1 MLYLLKNRSIQIIL
15 ILLSYV
21 ILAEFLPMQLQQLFY
36 TISLLIKDLL
46 IWLMPLTICAFIA
59 NTVRTFKRQAL
70 TFIISLVIF
79 EAISNFSS
87 VWYAYFT
94 ANLVSDT
101 VQSFGTEIFTAQFSA
116 LWQLP
121 LVKPTWWS
129 SDKGALCG
137 MIFGCISA
145 FNSNKLLEQSISHSY
160 KLMEWI
166 LVNVFARLIPLFILG
181 FAVQMYQMNLLNH
194 ILTHYA
200 NLIFWLILFLLSYI
214 LFLFALGSS
223 WSLINM
229 IRHIKN
235 LLPAGSVALTS
246 GCSLS
251 TMPWT
256 IEGTAKNL
264 QNKNLAKVIIPAT
277 TNIQQV
283 GDCVVNAFLCFLI
296 YQNFFGHNPDLLTWI
311 KFSCVFV
318 LARFVTAAIL
328 GGSIFIMLPIYEN
341 YLNFNTEMIA
351 IILAL
356 NVVLDPIV
364 TSCNVIANGALCRV
378 FEVIWSKKFSKEQ
391 ESIELKLI
399 V

>member
-1 MLYLLKNRSIQIIL
+1 M
-15 ILLSYV
+15 
-21 ILAEFLPMQLQQLFY
+21 
-36 TISLLIKDLL
+36 
-46 IWLMPLTICAFIA
+46 
-59 NTVRTFKRQAL
+59 
-70 TFIISLVIF
+70 
-79 EAISNFSS
+79 
-87 VWYAYFT
+87 
-94 ANLVSDT
+94 
-101 VQSFGTEIFTAQFSA
+101 
-116 LWQLP
+116 
-121 LVKPTWWS
+121 
-129 SDKGALCG
+129 
-137 MIFGCISA
+137 
-145 FNSNKLLEQSISHSY
+145 
-160 KLMEWI
+160 
-166 LVNVFARLIPLFILG
+166 
-181 FAVQMYQMNLLNH
+181 
-194 ILTHYA
+194 
-200 NLIFWLILFLLSYI
+200 
-214 LFLFALGSS
+214 
-223 WSLINM
+223 
-229 IRHIKN
+229 
-235 LLPAGSVALTS
+235 TS

-311 KFSCVFV
+311 QFSCVFV

-378 FEVIWSKKFSKEQ
+378 FEVVWSKKFSKEQ